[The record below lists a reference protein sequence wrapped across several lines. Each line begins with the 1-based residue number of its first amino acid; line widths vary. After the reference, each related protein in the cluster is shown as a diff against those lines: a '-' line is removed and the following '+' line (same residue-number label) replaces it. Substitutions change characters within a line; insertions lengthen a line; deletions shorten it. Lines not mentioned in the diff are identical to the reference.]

1 MPYQRLI
8 LLFGHHN
15 DEQGKLSDI
24 ARARCDTAIQLLKD
38 SPRNVCVLPTG
49 AFGKH
54 FNTTDQPHSFY
65 LSRYL
70 IDSGVSPELIL
81 PGTESSNTFED
92 CARARHIVI
101 DRHVNEVVAVTS
113 DYHVPRVRFI
123 LEKVFQGIRFSIQPS
138 PTPADFKIAEEME
151 EKKRFKKLKND
162 WPPKYIP
169 AADNCLNKMVYEEA
183 IGEHRHYD
191 TVSLA
196 VVSAMLVVGA
206 SPFAGANFSDLI
218 PKVGLARAS
227 VFLVAAVI
235 DFFLLHIY
243 WRAAHNASVA
253 RHIMRNIEIA
263 LDCRG
268 FSASYDHHGS
278 RTIPMK
284 HAVTLLGMGMML
296 VLIVVA
302 AISWY
307 GWKQNV
313 PRQVAF
319 VASCIVLFVLGGY
332 ALPISRWLR
341 DHAIGKMD

>member
-101 DRHVNEVVAVTS
+101 DRHINEVIAVTS

-138 PTPADFKIAEEME
+138 PTPADLKVAEEME

-169 AADNCLNKMVYEEA
+169 AAEDLNKMVYEEA
-183 IGEHRHYD
+183 VGEHRHYD

-196 VVSAMLVVGA
+196 VVTAMLVVGA
-206 SPFAGANFSDLI
+206 FPFAATASDLI
-218 PKVGLARAS
+218 PKAEKARAS
-227 VFLVAAVI
+227 VFLVAAAI
-235 DFFLLHIY
+235 DFFLLQIY
-243 WRAAHNASVA
+243 WRAAHNAFIA
-253 RHIMRNIEIA
+253 RRVMRNIEIA
-263 LDCRG
+263 LESRG
-268 FSASYDHHGS
+268 FSASYDPQSS
-278 RTIPMK
+278 RTFPMK
-284 HAVTLLGMGMML
+284 TAITFLGIGMML
-296 VLIVVA
+296 VLIIAA

-307 GWKQNV
+307 GWNKNV
-313 PRQVAF
+313 PRQLAF
-319 VASCIVLFVLGGY
+319 AAICIVFFVLGGF
-332 ALPISRWLR
+332 AFPISRWLR

>member
-1 MPYQRLI
+1 MAERGI
-8 LLFGHHN
+8 
-15 DEQGKLSDI
+15 
-24 ARARCDTAIQLLKD
+24 
-38 SPRNVCVLPTG
+38 
-49 AFGKH
+49 
-54 FNTTDQPHSFY
+54 
-65 LSRYL
+65 
-70 IDSGVSPELIL
+70 
-81 PGTESSNTFED
+81 
-92 CARARHIVI
+92 
-101 DRHVNEVVAVTS
+101 NEVVAVTS
-113 DYHVPRVRFI
+113 EYHSPRVRFI
-123 LEKVFQGIRFSIQPS
+123 LDRVFQEINFCAHKS
-138 PTPADFKIAEEME
+138 PNPPGCTEAEKKE
-151 EKKRFKKLKND
+151 EKEKFRKLKKN

-169 AADNCLNKMVYEEA
+169 ATEDLDKMVYEEA

-243 WRAAHNASVA
+243 WRAAHNAYVA

-296 VLIVVA
+296 VLIVAA

-319 VASCIVLFVLGGY
+319 VASYIVLFVVGGY
-332 ALPISRWLR
+332 ALPIFRWLR
-341 DHAIGKMD
+341 DHAIGKTD